1 MTVVPQEEEGKFY
14 AEIERKCNV
23 QLSNLAAKQEKALKA
38 FDDKFA
44 NQRWCALP
52 HLRPGLPDFSG
63 ARFERVLSRDGR
75 RKLVH
80 ERKLAFGQLRQRYK
94 NNLSD
99 MRGAHV
105 RLQPSAQATRER
117 L

>member
-1 MTVVPQEEEGKFY
+1 MTVLPQEEEGKFY

-52 HLRPGLPDFSG
+52 DLRREVQDLRECCGMGAGSWCMSG
-63 ARFERVLSRDGR
+63 SWRSASCGSAIRTTSRTCAAPTSVSSLS
-75 RKLVH
+75 
-80 ERKLAFGQLRQRYK
+80 LR
-94 NNLSD
+94 SD
-99 MRGAHV
+99 
-105 RLQPSAQATRER
+105 S
-117 L
+117 

>member
-1 MTVVPQEEEGKFY
+1 MTVLPQEEEGKFY

-52 HLRPGLPDFSG
+52 HLRRAADLSG
-63 ARFERVLSRDGR
+63 ARFERALPDGR

-105 RLQPSAQATRER
+105 RLQPFAAHGTREHFD
-117 L
+117 